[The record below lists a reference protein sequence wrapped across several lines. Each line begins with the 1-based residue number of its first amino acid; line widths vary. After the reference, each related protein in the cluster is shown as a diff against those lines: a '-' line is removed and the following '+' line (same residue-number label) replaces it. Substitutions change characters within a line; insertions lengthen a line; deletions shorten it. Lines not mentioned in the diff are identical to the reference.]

1 MKRTFISVMLFGAL
15 LTASTSMFVSCA
27 KDYDGDI
34 TELRDKITTN
44 ATDLS
49 SLVDEKVKNVQA
61 EIDALTTQQSALDA
75 AYKAADKALEEAI
88 KNATNDAN
96 GYADIQAAE
105 AQKAA
110 IAAAQEMVN
119 TAVANMQSAL
129 DAANSKIAEQGK
141 TVEGLLAADKELSVA
156 IVDAKNR
163 ADNAYT
169 LAEQANALAGEN
181 KSAIESLTKSLQTAS
196 ESLGKLETSLAT
208 LEGQLKDVVA
218 TATANKASLDVL
230 KTELSE
236 LKSSNEAALKSLS
249 DKDDELKKL
258 IDDNN
263 KSITEALSKEESA
276 RKSADEQLQKS
287 IDAVKDLYTQ
297 LSGKVETID
306 TNVKTLQATAQS
318 LSSDVADLK
327 TKVAELTK
335 KINALEQSTTS
346 INSKLTA
353 LFQSLDNLITGII
366 MQDASQLEIL
376 SAQVKS
382 SATSI
387 NQTGIS
393 TLTMLDKN
401 TVYFPYKGA
410 DGAKTLETGKYNVE
424 KNGGLIY
431 FTLNPNTVDFNGKV
445 NSLKLENS
453 KQNAPANISVGTVE
467 KATNHLVTTRA
478 ANGFYQAR
486 VSFTGGQQSSNPTF
500 ENSFALYSTYKSVD
514 SLGAQKEH
522 RVYSKYEVNL
532 ETTAA
537 ASDVTPVLTPEGA
550 SYVSGVY
557 RYSDMSSTLS
567 LGTSDGKKVYA
578 KYVEVVGAKN
588 AMNVALSGNDLTTM
602 KNDVKN
608 SNVGMLNTVLFE
620 PEGSVANNFEQ
631 ITFKV
636 DEKYN
641 GYTFTVRYYIQQYD
655 GTIKMVEKEVMFSKP
670 MFDGSTISMTLVPTQ
685 ASDNKT
691 AQKDTEFGKLTYVAG
706 GANSDTWQKNTKK
719 ITAECG
725 SVKIKSV
732 EFYKANGTSLVKTI
746 SVNKSSDATIDVSAN
761 DLKNIKNM
769 TLVYDAADFE
779 VGKTYTIKIVSKD
792 ANNNP
797 VTTTTVNIKMER
809 PTAYDNQ
816 LRPNPGFIPDGSGV
830 LKAWAVFEEAGKASY
845 VMTNAFN
852 NPYTAQ
858 WAVRLDVDGKTDY
871 TLTSGKYKAY
881 APNKYTFV
889 ASATESNFKIIVPNA
904 AVKFGEEH
912 QYTMLYG
919 PQYFGLSN
927 LWSNIYNG
935 YRFED
940 NGSVLYNGAHQF
952 GIKLQ
957 SPVAYTTK
965 DAKFKA
971 DSYDVEYP
979 NKMLSIGNSQIE
991 SDDKSTSVKD
1001 AIDYLEGSDERV
1013 ASVKVTLV
1021 DEQFKSLF
1029 ASYGVDNGKI
1039 VIKTGE
1045 NTTTAGAASV
1055 EATVNFSL
1063 DVTDQFGNTVGIP
1076 FKVKVKSNK

>member
-61 EIDALTTQQSALDA
+61 EIDALTAQQSALDA

-306 TNVKTLQATAQS
+306 TNVKTLQATAAS

-327 TKVAELTK
+327 TKVDELTK
-335 KINALEQSTTS
+335 KINALEQSATS

-382 SATSI
+382 SADGI

-410 DGAKTLETGKYNVE
+410 DGAKTLQAGKYNVE

-453 KQNAPANISVGTVE
+453 LQQAPANISVGTVE

-532 ETTAA
+532 KTTAA
-537 ASDVTPVLTPEGA
+537 ASDVTPVLTPVGA

-620 PEGSVANNFEQ
+620 PEGGVANNFEQ

-685 ASDNKT
+685 ATDNKT

-779 VGKTYTIKIVSKD
+779 VGKTYTIKLVSKD

-809 PTAYDNQ
+809 PTACDAD
-816 LRPNPGFIPDGSGV
+816 LRPNPGFIPDGNGV

-845 VMTNAFN
+845 VMINAFN
-852 NPYTAQ
+852 NPYTTQ

-871 TLTSGKYKAY
+871 TLSNGKYKDY

-889 ASATESNFKIIVPNA
+889 ASATESNFKIIVPNK

-935 YRFED
+935 YRFEE
-940 NGSVLYNGAHQF
+940 NGSVLFNGAHQF
-952 GIKLQ
+952 GIKLL

-971 DSYDVEYP
+971 DCYEVEYP

-1001 AIDYLEGSDERV
+1001 AIDYLEGGDIRV
-1013 ASVKVTLV
+1013 ANVKVSL
-1021 DEQFKSLF
+1021 DDKQFESLF
-1029 ASYGVDNGKI
+1029 ESYGVENGKI